1 MPNTVVDLGYFS
13 PYWNQYERGEL
24 ISPLQSEVS
33 ALEVYNRVKPVLEAI
48 NGGNDWGVG
57 RLIEW
62 MGAENDFGFGFV
74 IYHLD
79 GAGSPTGREWL
90 ITWGGR
96 SDTQDDFWP
105 AAIEVW
111 ENATH
116 WDAQF
121 NANGTTNSSGF
132 QAIHYHKGGLL
143 GSTYDVNES
152 LGNLVPPATNPY
164 IDADAFMPTFATRP
178 YPRGSSQHGQSL
190 GSGSGTFN
198 NMWCL
203 VANQDV
209 PFVGIYANWSNNRH
223 VRIITIAGDIIVPR
237 AAGDIYTEGVFR
249 TAPTDHFAE
258 TGTSV
263 QVLDS
268 AGAQEEVL
276 TVASYTQFDEFNQ
289 PRDDGEYDRD
299 PVVLGSDKGFLDEE
313 VIAIQGWHNSH
324 RNKIFTSAHGVAIK
338 LDEYRV
344 YPWALNTLPA
354 FVGWPVNPQVLAVD
368 EARPDAV
375 LLETLR
381 ADTGLGLSDGD
392 PVVTWNG
399 SLVTWTATGAI
410 AFRASD
416 AVNGLP
422 SVEINPIQYLDED
435 GSLGVLNQPTTY
447 VFRLEFITGAAQV
460 LFDGTGL
467 HGAAGQRQHFYAVA
481 GGGNVWQVYAGLSRD
496 FGVAVVSGIFTVIV
510 CFNGKNSFLDLNGTR
525 YELSTNSTPYERP
538 METMRIGANS
548 TAAAGMDAY
557 LQEMQVWRGR
567 MTEAQISAVQAQL
580 LTDWPNT

>member
-1 MPNTVVDLGYFS
+1 MPTTVVDLGYFS
-13 PYWNQYERGEL
+13 PYWNQYDNGQT

-33 ALEVYNRVKPVLEAI
+33 AKEVYDRVKLALEAI
-48 NGGNDWGVG
+48 NEGNDWGVG

-79 GAGSPTGREWL
+79 GAGSPTGREWF

-111 ENATH
+111 ENAAH
-116 WDAQF
+116 WDSHFKAY
-121 NANGTTNSSGF
+121 GTTNSSGF

-164 IDADAFMPTFATRP
+164 IDADAFMPTFATRAF
-178 YPRGSSQHGQSL
+178 PRGVSQHGQPIFD
-190 GSGSGTFN
+190 GNGIKN
-198 NMWCL
+198 PMWCL

-209 PFVGIYANWSNNRH
+209 PFVGIYTNWYNNRH
-223 VRIITIAGDIIVPR
+223 VRVIMLTGDIIVPR
-237 AAGDIYTEGVFR
+237 AAGDVYPEGVFR
-249 TAPTDHFAE
+249 TAPADHFAH
-258 TGTSV
+258 GTTAV
-263 QVLDS
+263 QVLS
-268 AGAQEEVL
+268 AAGAQEEVTTL
-276 TVASYTQFDEFNQ
+276 PTTSQFNEFNQ
-289 PRDDGEYDRD
+289 PRADGEYDRD
-299 PVVLGSDKGFLDEE
+299 PIPLGSDKGFLDEE
-313 VIAIQGWHNSH
+313 VIATQGWHNSH
-324 RNKIFTSAHGVAIK
+324 RNKVFTSAHGCAIK
-338 LDEYRV
+338 LDEYHV
-344 YPWALNTLPA
+344 YPWTLDTLPA
-354 FVGWPVNPQVLAVD
+354 FVGWPLNPQPMAVD

-381 ADTGLGLSDGD
+381 ADTGLGLGDGA

-410 AFRASD
+410 TFRASA

-467 HGAAGQRQHFYAVA
+467 HGAAGQRQHFFAVA
-481 GGGNVWQVYAGLSRD
+481 GGGNVWQIYAGLTRS
-496 FGVAVVSGIFTVIV
+496 FTPSVVSGIFTIIV
-510 CFNGKNSFLDLNGTR
+510 CFNGKNSFLDINGTR
-525 YELSTNSTPYERP
+525 YELGTNSTPYERP
-538 METMRIGANS
+538 MELMRIGANS
-548 TAAAGMDAY
+548 TAATGMDAY